1 MYFFI
6 RWNSSLTLPSSPHPI
21 DSNPVVAAYG
31 TAHEIEFSGR
41 VPTLEWDVFL
51 DPYLV
56 RRVEIVLSEKEAFLE
71 RQKDARKRAR
81 EAKEAAGGEDNDH
94 FLDEEDVTLVSASDE
109 RLVLSYYDKEI
120 KRRTTLL
127 VERMLIAHGNI
138 VQLVMEHFC
147 TSSYLKKY
155 NFSRVKRTRKTLGG
169 GIFARQWLS
178 VYSEAMKLGM
188 VSILVSYPYTL
199 LTICSHFSHILSL
212 PSLRAMTKTMMV
224 WMMM

>member
-1 MYFFI
+1 M
-6 RWNSSLTLPSSPHPI
+6 
-21 DSNPVVAAYG
+21 
-31 TAHEIEFSGR
+31 
-41 VPTLEWDVFL
+41 
-51 DPYLV
+51 
-56 RRVEIVLSEKEAFLE
+56 E

-81 EAKEAAGGEDNDH
+81 EAKEAGEGNDD
-94 FLDEEDVTLVSASDE
+94 FSDEEDVTPVSASDE

-188 VSILVSYPYTL
+188 VSIQVSYVMHHLPP
-199 LTICSHFSHILSL
+199 LT
-212 PSLRAMTKTMMV
+212 
-224 WMMM
+224 

>member
-1 MYFFI
+1 MLVI
-6 RWNSSLTLPSSPHPI
+6 CHPI
-21 DSNPVVAAYG
+21 NSNPVVAAYG
-31 TAHEIEFSGR
+31 TAHELELSGR

-51 DPYLV
+51 DPYLL

-71 RQKDARKRAR
+71 RQKDARKKAR
-81 EAKEAAGGEDNDH
+81 EAKESAGGEN
-94 FLDEEDVTLVSASDE
+94 EEGSNVTPVSAADE

-188 VSILVSYPYTL
+188 VGRHIHSSCRLCKSTTHV
-199 LTICSHFSHILSL
+199 HILFSNISL
-212 PSLRAMTKTMMV
+212 PPLGL
-224 WMMM
+224 

>member
-1 MYFFI
+1 
-6 RWNSSLTLPSSPHPI
+6 
-21 DSNPVVAAYG
+21 
-31 TAHEIEFSGR
+31 
-41 VPTLEWDVFL
+41 
-51 DPYLV
+51 LV
-56 RRVEIVLSEKEAFLE
+56 RRVEIVLSEKGAFLE
-71 RQKDARKRAR
+71 RQKEARKKASD
-81 EAKEAAGGEDNDH
+81 AKEAAGGEYDN
-94 FLDEEDVTLVSASDE
+94 FSDEEESSVTPVSASDE

-169 GIFARQWLS
+169 GIYARQWLS

-188 VSILVSYPYTL
+188 VSKLFVYTSC
-199 LTICSHFSHILSL
+199 TWIS
-212 PSLRAMTKTMMV
+212 M
-224 WMMM
+224 